1 MIDNYPIKILF
12 IPIYVVIRTETEPL
26 TVIQV
31 EYRIE
36 EKLTMA
42 TSYENKATDING
54 NTSKRLSEEES
65 RQVAEDAR
73 QDAWTSES
81 FIKEIF
87 GGSFNIKILSSV
99 PPAKPFSEDFHKF
112 YAQMKI
118 FLETEVDSNRIDREG
133 QYPPEVITKLAEM
146 GAMGMKIPKK
156 YGGLGFTLS
165 EYGKIMELLGS
176 QDSNV
181 LALLS
186 AHQSIGIPN
195 PLMHFGTDA
204 QKEKYLPQ
212 VARGM
217 ITAFALTEG
226 EVGSDPANLS
236 TTLSR
241 TPEGDFILNGEKL
254 WCTNGTIA
262 GLYVVMARHE
272 DTKKISAVIVER
284 GWQGVEVV
292 TRCHFMGMRAL
303 ENGVIRFTN
312 VRIPKDNLLWKEG
325 KGLKLA
331 LVTLNT
337 GRLSIPNGVVGGG
350 RRLTQIVRAWGA
362 KRYQWGSVI
371 GKHEA
376 VAHMI
381 SDITTTSFAIESM
394 AYLCN
399 RMADEGTR
407 DIRLEAA
414 VAKLWTTE
422 EGWKMVDT
430 TLQIR
435 GGRGFETADSLINRG
450 EAGVGIER
458 MLRDFRIN
466 LIFEGSSEIMH
477 LFIAREALDK
487 HLSKAWD
494 LVNPKSS
501 WGTRIK
507 AVPKVI
513 KFYAWWYPSRWWGLS
528 TFFKYHSYGS
538 LGQHLRKSE
547 RFARRLSRS
556 IFHQMVL
563 NGPKLEKKQATLFRA
578 VDIGADLFALSAAII
593 HANDQLKLNK
603 SDAKAKTR
611 LADLFAR
618 KMLRRIQSKFNDL
631 GSNDDIQKV
640 KLSRAIL
647 EGEYKFMEH
656 GVTLDK
662 EIEFMEFGRH

>member
-1 MIDNYPIKILF
+1 MSINSQDS
-12 IPIYVVIRTETEPL
+12 T
-26 TVIQV
+26 
-31 EYRIE
+31 
-36 EKLTMA
+36 
-42 TSYENKATDING
+42 TDIKL
-54 NTSKRLSEEES
+54 NTKKRLSEEES

-73 QDAWTSES
+73 QDSWTSES

-87 GGSFNIKILSSV
+87 GGSFDLNILKSV
-99 PPAKPFSEDFHKF
+99 PTAKPFSEDFQRF
-112 YAQMKI
+112 YSQMKT
-118 FLETEVDSNRIDREG
+118 FLETEIDSNRIDREG
-133 QYPPEVITKLAEM
+133 QYPPEAIKKLAEM

-176 QDSNV
+176 QDSNL

-195 PLMHFGTDA
+195 PLMHFGTEA
-204 QKEKYLPQ
+204 QKEKYLPR

-217 ITAFALTEG
+217 ITAFALTES

-236 TTLSR
+236 TTLTR
-241 TPEGDFILNGEKL
+241 TAEGDFVLNGEKL

-262 GLYVVMARHE
+262 GLYVVMARHN

-284 GWQGVEVV
+284 DWPGVEVV

-303 ENGVIRFTN
+303 ENGIIRFTN
-312 VRIPKDNLLWKEG
+312 VHVPKENLLWKEG

-362 KRYQWGSVI
+362 KRYQWGNVI

-376 VAHMI
+376 VGHMI
-381 SDITTTSFAIESM
+381 ADIATTSFAIESM

-399 RMADEGTR
+399 RMADDGTR

-430 TLQIR
+430 TLQVR

-494 LVNPKSS
+494 LVNPKGS
-501 WGTRIK
+501 WSTKIK
-507 AVPKVI
+507 AIPKVVI
-513 KFYAWWYPSRWWGLS
+513 FYAWWYPSRWWGLA

-538 LGQHLRKSE
+538 LGKYLRQSE
-547 RFARRLSRS
+547 RYARKLSRA

-563 NGPKLEKKQATLFRA
+563 HGPKLEKKQATLFRA
-578 VDIGADLFALSAAII
+578 VDISADLFALSATII
-593 HANDQLKLNK
+593 HANDQIK
-603 SDAKAKTR
+603 SKVSNAEAQAR
-611 LADLFAR
+611 LANLFSR
-618 KMLRRIQSKFNDL
+618 KMIRRIQTKFNDL
-631 GSNDDIQKV
+631 DSNEDIQKTN
-640 KLSRAIL
+640 LSREIL
-647 EGEYKFMEH
+647 EGKYKFMED
-656 GVTLDK
+656 GVTRDK
-662 EIEFMEFGRH
+662 EIEFMEFGRP